1 MSLTAFLH
9 SRFTLRASHAVWATG
24 APGTVPHRSRIE
36 SGARGSISPFRWAV
50 EAILILGL
58 VTVLPA
64 CSSGGPGEPW
74 KVQGRHV
81 ANNFTELIDSALSAP
96 NLQEFERSVLVHARQ
111 TGRLE
116 QADYDEAYRRF
127 ADCME
132 VSGEP
137 VKLKKLS
144 NGLYRMDTTPLSP
157 GETLESAAAVVS
169 KCSNGTITHIANL
182 FGIQQGNP
190 ELLFNPYEIVFKCL
204 EAKAIV
210 SPSLTFE
217 KFAEVFNSPDSK
229 GAWSESLGF
238 DVFDDEAQ
246 ACFIGA
252 NITLVESGS

>member
-1 MSLTAFLH
+1 MSNGSPIRLAAAG
-9 SRFTLRASHAVWATG
+9 TLIA
-24 APGTVPHRSRIE
+24 
-36 SGARGSISPFRWAV
+36 
-50 EAILILGL
+50 GL
-58 VTVLPA
+58 VTALPA

-81 ANNFTELIDSALSAP
+81 ANNFTEIVEESLSAP
-96 NLQEFERSVLVHARQ
+96 NLEEFDRGVLERAKE

-132 VSGEP
+132 FSGEP

-157 GETLESAAAVVS
+157 GETLESAVAVVD
-169 KCSNGTITHIANL
+169 KCSNGTINHIASL
-182 FGIQQGNP
+182 FGTQQGNP
-190 ELLFNPYEIVFKCL
+190 ELLLNPYEIAYKCL
-204 EAKAIV
+204 ESKDLV
-210 SPSLTFE
+210 GSSLTFE

-252 NITLVESGS
+252 NITLVGSGS